1 MQRTVPPSHY
11 AIRGDIYMSQDELC
25 YWTATATA
33 AAIARKDVSL
43 LEIVD
48 GLVLRAAAFDP
59 LAPWADKRP
68 TVG

>member
-1 MQRTVPPSHY
+1 
-11 AIRGDIYMSQDELC
+11 MSQDELC

-33 AAIARKDVSL
+33 IARKDVSS

-48 GLVLRAAAFDP
+48 GLVLRAAAFDA

>member
-1 MQRTVPPSHY
+1 
-11 AIRGDIYMSQDELC
+11 MSQDELC
-25 YWTATATA
+25 YWSPTVTA
-33 AAIARKDVSL
+33 AAIARKDVSP

-48 GLVLRAAAFDP
+48 GLVLRAAAFEA